1 MICKSSSLVTG
12 FNLHTN
18 KTFSGGAMSAE
29 GKSPTISR
37 MVARAWAS
45 FSCLFSSSCSISTS
59 SVISSSAPILSLY
72 KNKNVLNVNISIY
85 FRQKVIIVES

>member
-45 FSCLFSSSCSISTS
+45 FSCLFSSSFSISTS

-72 KNKNVLNVNISIY
+72 NNINALNVNEFIY
-85 FRQKVIIVES
+85 FKQKITIVES